1 MENKKIQ
8 SFTDLIVWQKGHQL
22 VLGVYRLSKA
32 FPKDEWFAL
41 VAQIRRAVVS
51 ITSNIAEGFGRNS
64 EKEKLHF
71 YAFAYGSLLETQNQ
85 LLIAKDLGY
94 VKQMEMEF
102 DELKIL
108 AFEVG
113 KMLQGLIKSIKNSPN
128 C

>member
-8 SFTDLIVWQKGHQL
+8 SFTDLIVWQKAHQL
-22 VLGVYRLSKA
+22 VLEVYRLSKL
-32 FPKDEWFAL
+32 FPKEELFAL
-41 VAQIRRAVVS
+41 VSQIRRAVVS

-71 YAFAYGSLLETQNQ
+71 YAFAYGSLLEVQNQ

-94 VKQMEMEF
+94 VKQIEF
-102 DELKIL
+102 DRLMAL
-108 AFEVG
+108 AFEIG
-113 KMLQGLIKSIKNSPN
+113 KMLQSLIKAIKKFPN

>member
-1 MENKKIQ
+1 MEKQKIQ

-22 VLGVYRLSKA
+22 VLGIYKLSKL
-32 FPKDEWFAL
+32 FPKEELFAL
-41 VAQIRRAVVS
+41 VSQIRRAAVS

-71 YAFAYGSLLETQNQ
+71 YSFAYGSLLEVQNQ

-94 VKQMEMEF
+94 IKL
-102 DELKIL
+102 DEVEHLK
-108 AFEVG
+108 AMSFEIG
-113 KMLQGLIKSIKNSPN
+113 KMLQSLIRTIKRSSN